1 MVGFY
6 VCADAIQNWRS
17 MAAVG
22 NNVAKVL
29 QSVRL
34 VLQNG

>member
-6 VCADAIQNWRS
+6 VCADAALNWIS

-22 NNVAKVL
+22 SNVVRML
-29 QSVRL
+29 QLVR
-34 VLQNG
+34 